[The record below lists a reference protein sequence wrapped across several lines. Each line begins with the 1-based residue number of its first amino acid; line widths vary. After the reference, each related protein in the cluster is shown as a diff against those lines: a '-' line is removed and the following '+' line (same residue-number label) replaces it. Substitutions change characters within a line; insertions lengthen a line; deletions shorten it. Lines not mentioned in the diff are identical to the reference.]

1 MRTSSTTDPQAS
13 PDAPAPKPQLT
24 EKQAQRAGQS
34 AQAMV
39 LSVLATLAVAL
50 MVYFL
55 NPGSTEETFDRPV
68 DVDAVAAQASAGLD
82 YTALSPDVPQD
93 WTATFARL
101 RSGGADRVPAWE
113 AGYVT
118 AQEQFVGITQTDQS
132 NPTWLS
138 QAVKGAPNAGQ
149 VAVAGTSWDLHEP
162 VEGDRH
168 LVGELDGTTVVITG
182 SGELSDL
189 EQMATAVQSAAGT
202 ESEGADQ

>member
-1 MRTSSTTDPQAS
+1 MGSEMCIRDS
-13 PDAPAPKPQLT
+13 
-24 EKQAQRAGQS
+24 
-34 AQAMV
+34 
-39 LSVLATLAVAL
+39 SVLATLAVAL

-101 RSGGADRVPAWE
+101 RSGGADQVPAWE